1 MLEKFDNY
9 QLLSKIATGGMA
21 EIFLAKHVN
30 SPVNSMPIAIKKVLK
45 QYSNNPTLVKMF
57 LAEARI
63 ICNISHENIVKIY
76 DFGKFDDQ
84 YFIAMEYVFGQNLG
98 SILEKVKEKDER
110 MPIDLTLEII
120 LAVLCGLDHAHNAQ
134 DRNGNFL
141 NIVHLDMNPNN
152 ILISYEGKIK
162 VVDFGIANANYTK
175 KLKGEAGIQGTYAY
189 LSPEQCRGQAVDRR
203 SDIFSVGIILYEMLT
218 GEPLYKGLDNDMAIM
233 NAILNDEVEPID
245 EILPDIDPNL
255 AKIVMKALEK
265 DPNRRYASAMDM
277 REDLLQIYNS
287 LEFDPDSEALSAFV
301 KKLFPAHFIK
311 MNKILEQAQTEYLMD
326 ELFNN
331 IGELEDVDFDGKGNA
346 EDEFKVEAQVEKK
359 RPVQRSEKKTS
370 SSKIGLIAA
379 IIAGLAVILVALKF
393 LLFDAEVK
401 VDMVA
406 VFSTPDGAQIF
417 VNGDD
422 TGKVTPS
429 SLQLEL
435 GKKYIIE
442 FKKGDMIG
450 GLEFTP
456 TAENRQINMQLKPR

>member
-1 MLEKFDNY
+1 MLERFDNY

-45 QYSNNPTLVKMF
+45 QYSSNPTLVKMF

-76 DFGKFDDQ
+76 DFGKFEDQ

-98 SILEKVKEKDER
+98 AILSKVAER
-110 MPIDLTLEII
+110 DQIMPLNLTIEII
-120 LAVLCGLDHAHNAQ
+120 SAVLCGLDHAHNAQ

-175 KLKGEAGIQGTYAY
+175 KLKGDAGIQGTYAY
-189 LSPEQCRGQAVDRR
+189 LSPEQCGGHAVDRR

-218 GEPLYKGLDNDMAIM
+218 GKPLYKNLDNDMAIM
-233 NAILNDEVEPID
+233 NSILYDEIEPIN
-245 EILPDIDPNL
+245 ELMPDIDPNL

-265 DPNRRYASAMDM
+265 NPNRRYASAMDM
-277 REDLLQIYNS
+277 REDLQLVYNS
-287 LEFDPDSEALSAFV
+287 LEFDPNSEMLPAFV

-311 MNKILEQAQTEYLMD
+311 MTKIIEQAQTEYLMD

-331 IGELEDVDFDGKGNA
+331 IGELEDLDL
-346 EDEFKVEAQVEKK
+346 EEKK
-359 RPVQRSEKKTS
+359 KTEEAARLKEEAERKREKKKAFYS
-370 SSKIGLIAA
+370 RFGLVSGIV
-379 IIAGLAVILVALKF
+379 AGLAVIALILKF
-393 LLFDAEVK
+393 LFVDPDVE
-401 VDMVA
+401 VDMVT
-406 VFSTPDGAQIF
+406 VFSSPGGAQIF
-417 VNGDD
+417 VDGED
-422 TGKVTPS
+422 TGKVTPT
-429 SLQLEL
+429 SLQLEH
-435 GKKYIIE
+435 GKKYIID
-442 FKKGDMIG
+442 FIKDNMIG
-450 GLEFTP
+450 TLEFTP
-456 TAENRQINMQLKPR
+456 SSENRQINMQLKPR

>member
-45 QYSNNPTLVKMF
+45 KYSDNPTLVKMF

-76 DFGKFDDQ
+76 DFGKFEDQ

-98 SILEKVKEKDER
+98 AVIEKLKEKDAH
-110 MPIDLTLEII
+110 MPLNLAIEII
-120 LAVLCGLDHAHNAQ
+120 SAVLCGLDHAHNAQ

-175 KLKGEAGIQGTYAY
+175 KIKNSAGIQGTYAY
-189 LSPEQCRGQAVDRR
+189 LSPEQCSGASVDRR

-218 GEPLYKGLDNDMAIM
+218 GEPLYKNLDNDMAIM
-233 NAILNDEVEPID
+233 NAILYDEIEPIN
-245 EILPDIDPNL
+245 EVLPDIDPNL

-265 DPNRRYASAMDM
+265 NPNRRYATAMDM
-277 REDLLQIYNS
+277 REDLQLVYNS
-287 LEFDPDSEALSAFV
+287 LEFDPNSEMLPALM

-311 MNKILEQAQTEYLMD
+311 MTKIIEQAQTEYLME

-331 IGELEDVDFDGKGNA
+331 IGELEDIDLEENKKA
-346 EDEFKVEAQVEKK
+346 EEAENKKVEAEQRREKK
-359 RPVQRSEKKTS
+359 KTFLA
-370 SSKIGLIAA
+370 KAGLVSGIL
-379 IIAGLAVILVALKF
+379 AGLAVIAVILKF
-393 LLFDAEVK
+393 LFIDPDVEVES
-401 VDMVA
+401 VT
-406 VFSTPDGAQIF
+406 VFSSPGGAQIF

-422 TGKVTPS
+422 TGKVTPAT
-429 SLQLEL
+429 LQLEL
-435 GKKYIIE
+435 KKKYIIE
-442 FKKGDMIG
+442 FRKDDMIG

-456 TAENRQINMQLKPR
+456 DSDNLQINMQLKKR

>member
-1 MLEKFDNY
+1 MLERFDNY

-45 QYSNNPTLVKMF
+45 QYSSNPTLVKMF

-76 DFGKFDDQ
+76 DFGKFEDQ

-98 SILEKVKEKDER
+98 AILSKVAER
-110 MPIDLTLEII
+110 DQIMPLNLTIEII
-120 LAVLCGLDHAHNAQ
+120 SAVLCGLDHAHNAQ

-175 KLKGEAGIQGTYAY
+175 KLKGDAGIQGTYAY
-189 LSPEQCRGQAVDRR
+189 LSPEQCGGHPVDRR

-218 GEPLYKGLDNDMAIM
+218 GRPLYKNLDNDMAIM
-233 NAILNDEVEPID
+233 NSILYDEIEPIN
-245 EILPDIDPNL
+245 ELMPDIDPKL

-265 DPNRRYASAMDM
+265 NPNRRYASAMDM
-277 REDLLQIYNS
+277 REDLQLIYNS
-287 LEFDPDSEALSAFV
+287 LEFDPDSEMLPAFV

-311 MNKILEQAQTEYLMD
+311 MTKIIEQAQTEYLMD

-331 IGELEDVDFDGKGNA
+331 IGELEDLDLEEKKKT
-346 EDEFKVEAQVEKK
+346 EEAARQKEENEKK
-359 RPVQRSEKKTS
+359 REKKKAFY
-370 SSKIGLIAA
+370 SKFGLVSG
-379 IIAGLAVILVALKF
+379 IIAGLAVIALILKF
-393 LLFDAEVK
+393 LFVDPDVE
-401 VDMVA
+401 VDMIT
-406 VFSTPDGAQIF
+406 VFSNPGGAQIF
-417 VNGDD
+417 VNGED
-422 TGKVTPS
+422 TGKVTPA

-435 GKKYIIE
+435 NKKYIIE
-442 FKKGDMIG
+442 FRKDDMIG

-456 TAENRQINMQLKPR
+456 TSENRQINMTLKQR

>member
-1 MLEKFDNY
+1 MLERFDNY

-45 QYSNNPTLVKMF
+45 QYSSNPTLVKMF

-76 DFGKFDDQ
+76 DFGKFEDQ

-98 SILEKVKEKDER
+98 AILSKVAER
-110 MPIDLTLEII
+110 DQIMPLNLTIEII
-120 LAVLCGLDHAHNAQ
+120 SAVLCGLDHAHNAQ

-175 KLKGEAGIQGTYAY
+175 KLKGDAGIQGTYAY
-189 LSPEQCRGQAVDRR
+189 LSPEQCGGHAVDRR

-218 GEPLYKGLDNDMAIM
+218 GKPLYKNLDNDMAIM
-233 NAILNDEVEPID
+233 NSILYDEIEPIN
-245 EILPDIDPNL
+245 ELMPDIDPNL

-265 DPNRRYASAMDM
+265 NPNRRYASAMDM
-277 REDLLQIYNS
+277 REDLQLVYNS
-287 LEFDPDSEALSAFV
+287 LEFDPNSEMLPAFV

-311 MNKILEQAQTEYLMD
+311 MTKIIEQAQTEYLMD

-331 IGELEDVDFDGKGNA
+331 IGELEDLDL
-346 EDEFKVEAQVEKK
+346 EEKK
-359 RPVQRSEKKTS
+359 KTEEAARLKEEAERKREKKKAFYS
-370 SSKIGLIAA
+370 RFGLVSG
-379 IIAGLAVILVALKF
+379 IIAGLAVIALILKF
-393 LLFDAEVK
+393 LFVDPDVE
-401 VDMVA
+401 VDMVT
-406 VFSTPDGAQIF
+406 VFSSPGGAQIF
-417 VNGDD
+417 VDGED
-422 TGKVTPS
+422 TGKVTPT
-429 SLQLEL
+429 SLQLEH
-435 GKKYIIE
+435 GKKYIID
-442 FKKGDMIG
+442 FIKDNMIG
-450 GLEFTP
+450 TLEFTP
-456 TAENRQINMQLKPR
+456 SSENRQINMQLKPR

>member
-45 QYSNNPTLVKMF
+45 KYSDNPVLVKMF

-98 SILEKVKEKDER
+98 AILSKVAERDEI
-110 MPIDLTLEII
+110 MPLNLTIEII
-120 LAVLCGLDHAHNAQ
+120 SAVLCGLDHAHNAQ
-134 DRNGNFL
+134 DRNGTFL

-162 VVDFGIANANYTK
+162 VVDFGIANANYTRK
-175 KLKGEAGIQGTYAY
+175 IKNESGIQGTYAY
-189 LSPEQCRGQAVDRR
+189 LSPEQCMGKAVDRR
-203 SDIFSVGIILYEMLT
+203 SDIFSVGVILYEMLS
-218 GEPLYKGLDNDMAIM
+218 GQPLYKQLDNDMAIM
-233 NAILNDEVEPID
+233 NAILNDEIEPIN
-245 EILPDIDPNL
+245 ELMPEIDPNL
-255 AKIVMKALEK
+255 ARIVMKALEK
-265 DPNRRYASAMDM
+265 NPNRRYATAMDM
-277 REDLLQIYNS
+277 REDLQLIYNS
-287 LEFDPDSEALSAFV
+287 LEFDPNSEMLPSFV

-311 MNKILEQAQTEYLMD
+311 MTKIIEQAQTEYLMD

-331 IGELEDVDFDGKGNA
+331 IGELEDIDLKEKQRVEEEEKQKEEEEKRKEKN
-346 EDEFKVEAQVEKK
+346 KVFFS
-359 RPVQRSEKKTS
+359 RL
-370 SSKIGLIAA
+370 GLFSGIF
-379 IIAGLAVILVALKF
+379 AGLLLIFFILKF
-393 LLFDAEVK
+393 LFIDPEVE
-401 VDMVA
+401 VDMVT
-406 VFSTPDGAQIF
+406 VFSSPGGAQIF
-417 VNGDD
+417 VNGED
-422 TGKVTPS
+422 TGKVTPA

-435 GKKYIIE
+435 NKKYIIE
-442 FKKGDMIG
+442 FRKDDMIG

-456 TAENRQINMQLKPR
+456 TSDNLQINMQLKQR

>member
-76 DFGKFDDQ
+76 DFGKFEDQ

-98 SILEKVKEKDER
+98 AVIEKLKEKGLQ
-110 MPIDLTLEII
+110 MPLNLTIEII
-120 LAVLCGLDHAHNAQ
+120 SAVLCGLDHAHNAQ

-175 KLKGEAGIQGTYAY
+175 KLKGDAGIQGTYAY
-189 LSPEQCRGQAVDRR
+189 LSPEQCSGMVVDRR
-203 SDIFSVGIILYEMLT
+203 SDIFSVGIILYEMLS
-218 GEPLYKGLDNDMAIM
+218 GHPLYKNLDNDMAIM
-233 NAILNDEVEPID
+233 NSILYDEIEPIN
-245 EILPDIDPNL
+245 ELMPEIDPNL

-265 DPNRRYASAMDM
+265 NQNRRYATAMDM
-277 REDLLQIYNS
+277 REDLQLIYNS
-287 LEFDPDSEALSAFV
+287 LEFDPNSEMLPAFM

-311 MNKILEQAQTEYLMD
+311 MTKIIEQAQTEYLMD

-331 IGELEDVDFDGKGNA
+331 IGELEDIDLEENKKA
-346 EDEFKVEAQVEKK
+346 EEVAQQKEK
-359 RPVQRSEKKTS
+359 SEKQHEKNKAMF
-370 SSKIGLIAA
+370 SKIGLISG
-379 IIAGLAVILVALKF
+379 IVAGLAVIVLILKF
-393 LLFDAEVK
+393 LFVDPEVE
-401 VDMVA
+401 VEAVT
-406 VFSTPDGAQIF
+406 VFSSPGGAHIF
-417 VNGDD
+417 VDGED
-422 TGKVTPS
+422 TGKVTPT
-429 SLQLEL
+429 SLQLEH
-435 GKKYIIE
+435 GKKYIID
-442 FKKGDMIG
+442 FIKDNMIG
-450 GLEFTP
+450 TLEFTP
-456 TAENRQINMQLKPR
+456 SSENRQINMQLKPR

>member
-45 QYSNNPTLVKMF
+45 KYSDNPTLVKMF

-76 DFGKFDDQ
+76 DFGKFEDQ

-98 SILEKVKEKDER
+98 AILEKAAEKGESL
-110 MPIDLTLEII
+110 PLNFTIEII
-120 LAVLCGLDHAHNAQ
+120 SAVLCGLDHAHNAQ

-152 ILISYEGKIK
+152 ILISYDGKIK

-175 KLKGEAGIQGTYAY
+175 KLKDSAGIQGTYAY
-189 LSPEQCRGQAVDRR
+189 LSPEQCSGTSVDRR

-218 GEPLYKGLDNDMAIM
+218 GQPLYKDLDSDMAIM
-233 NAILNDEVEPID
+233 NAILYDEVEPID
-245 EILPDIDPNL
+245 ERMPDIDPNL

-265 DPNRRYASAMDM
+265 NPNRRYSSAMDM
-277 REDLLQIYNS
+277 REDLQLVYNS
-287 LEFDPDSEALSAFV
+287 LEFDPNGETLPSFV
-301 KKLFPAHFIK
+301 KKLFPSHFIK
-311 MNKILEQAQTEYLMD
+311 MTKIIEQAQTEYLMD

-331 IGELEDVDFDGKGNA
+331 IGELEDIDLDGKKKSEEA
-346 EDEFKVEAQVEKK
+346 EEQKEKVEKK
-359 RPVQRSEKKTS
+359 REKNKALFTKT
-370 SSKIGLIAA
+370 GLVAGIV
-379 IIAGLAVILVALKF
+379 AGLALIALILKF
-393 LLFDAEVK
+393 LIFDSGVQVETIT
-401 VDMVA
+401 
-406 VFSTPDGAQIF
+406 VFSSPGGAQIF
-417 VNGDD
+417 VDGED
-422 TGKVTPS
+422 TGKVTPAT
-429 SLQLEL
+429 LQLEL
-435 GKKYIIE
+435 NKKYIID
-442 FKKGDMIG
+442 FRKDDMIG

-456 TAENRQINMQLKPR
+456 TPENRQINMQLKQR